1 MNTLGHFFQ
10 KEMNGESFSDQ
21 LREGRLLQI
30 TVNRAERSVRL
41 VVEFPQL
48 LDYGELKK
56 LRQVLEGPASP
67 CAWPTAAMISLPPA
81 IPTSS

>member
-30 TVNRAERSVRL
+30 TVNRAERSRAAGGGIS
-41 VVEFPQL
+41 PAAGIT
-48 LDYGELKK
+48 GELKK
-56 LRQVLEGPASP
+56 LRQVLEGPA
-67 CAWPTAAMISLPPA
+67 LG
-81 IPTSS
+81 

>member
-56 LRQVLEGPASP
+56 LRQVLEKPV
-67 CAWPTAAMISLPPA
+67 SL
-81 IPTSS
+81 TN